1 MEHARMKAVPI
12 KSSISET
19 GADEEAYMIWV
30 VGSLAYAVAVVSIV
44 RFMQFVSDADHAI
57 MEFSLAEDGM
67 SRLHRRI
74 REFVPSSTKVAKRRG
89 TLKTKKSPKDFSRRL
104 LHT

>member
-1 MEHARMKAVPI
+1 MKAVPI